1 MPSPQSFR
9 VYCSDIQC
17 GYERMSSAGAVPIR
31 SRRHRRMNYVGRRRV
46 GITSLAVLKL
56 FDPTIP
62 AELGDYHL
70 YSCPVCG
77 QEATFLEKR
86 GVMRRVE

>member
-1 MPSPQSFR
+1 MQRSQSLK
-9 VYCSDIQC
+9 VYCPDIRC
-17 GYERMSSAGAVPIR
+17 GYESFSSAGAIPIR

-46 GITSLAVLKL
+46 GIASLAVLNVI
-56 FDPTIP
+56 DPGTP
-62 AELGDYHL
+62 AELGTYHL

-77 QEATFLEKR
+77 QEATYLEKR